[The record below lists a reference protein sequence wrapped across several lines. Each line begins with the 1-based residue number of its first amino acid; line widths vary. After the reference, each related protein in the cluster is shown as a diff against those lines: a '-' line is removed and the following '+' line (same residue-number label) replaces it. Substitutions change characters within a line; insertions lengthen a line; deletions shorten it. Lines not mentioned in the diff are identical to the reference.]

1 MCSSAVHRIEHGDGL
16 QARPR
21 LCCELAAGS
30 APTGPFTAVG
40 LLRVSVQKTDPHSHR
55 RDRRCAAHSDPAGR
69 KVIDISCKS
78 TIVAVMP
85 KAVQFDSYGGVG
97 VLEVRDV
104 PRPVPEAGEVLVEV
118 RAAGINPSEAVI
130 RSGALAEQFP
140 ATFPSGQGSDL
151 AGVVAELG
159 SGVSDFAV
167 GDEVIGFSMRRSSHA
182 EYVTVPANQLT
193 AKPSEVS
200 WEVAGSLFVAGAT
213 AYAAVRAVRL
223 EPGET
228 VAIAGAA
235 GGVGSI
241 AVQLARRAGAT
252 VLGIAGPS
260 NDAWLADHGA
270 VPVNYGD
277 DLPARLRAAAPSGHI
292 DPLVDFFG
300 GGYVAMAVE
309 DLKVPRDRV
318 DTITDF
324 AAVERFGVLSVG
336 GADAATAAVVAEL
349 ADLVARGELE
359 VPIAAVFA
367 LDDVRDAFR
376 EVELRHT
383 RGKLVLRP

>member
-1 MCSSAVHRIEHGDGL
+1 MSFNFA
-16 QARPR
+16 
-21 LCCELAAGS
+21 
-30 APTGPFTAVG
+30 T
-40 LLRVSVQKTDPHSHR
+40 
-55 RDRRCAAHSDPAGR
+55 
-69 KVIDISCKS
+69 
-78 TIVAVMP
+78 VAIMP
-85 KAVQFDSYGGVG
+85 KAVQFDSYGGVD

-130 RSGALAEQFP
+130 RAGALADQFP

-159 SGVSDFAV
+159 SGVGDFAV
-167 GDEVIGFSMRRSSHA
+167 GDEVIGFYMRRSSHA

-193 AKPSEVS
+193 AKPSEVP

-223 EPGET
+223 VPGET

-260 NDAWLADHGA
+260 NDAWLANHGA

-292 DPLVDFFG
+292 DALLDFFG

-309 DLKVPRDRV
+309 DLEVPRDRV
-318 DTITDF
+318 DTIADF
-324 AAVERFGVLSVG
+324 AAVEQFGVLSAG

-359 VPIAAVFA
+359 VPIAGVFA
-367 LDDVRDAFR
+367 LEEVRDAFR
-376 EVELRHT
+376 QVELRHT
-383 RGKLVLRP
+383 RGKVVLRLGTNK

>member
-1 MCSSAVHRIEHGDGL
+1 M
-16 QARPR
+16 
-21 LCCELAAGS
+21 
-30 APTGPFTAVG
+30 T
-40 LLRVSVQKTDPHSHR
+40 
-55 RDRRCAAHSDPAGR
+55 
-69 KVIDISCKS
+69 
-78 TIVAVMP
+78 
-85 KAVQFDSYGGVG
+85 KAVQFDSYGGID

-104 PRPVPEAGEVLVEV
+104 SRPVPGVGEVLVEV
-118 RAAGINPSEAVI
+118 RAAGINISEAAI
-130 RSGALAEQFP
+130 RAGAVRDMFP

-159 SGVSDFAV
+159 SGVSGFAV
-167 GDEVIGFSMRRSSHA
+167 GDEVIGFSNLRSSHA

-213 AYAAVRAVRL
+213 AYGAVRAVRL
-223 EPGET
+223 APGDT

-241 AVQLARRAGAT
+241 AVQLARRTGAT

-260 NDAWLADHGA
+260 NDVWLADHGA

-277 DLPARLRAAAPSGHI
+277 DLPARLRAAAPSGRI
-292 DPLVDFFG
+292 DALLDFFG

-309 DLKVPRDRV
+309 DLAVPGDRV
-318 DTITDF
+318 DTIADF
-324 AAVERFGVLSVG
+324 AAVERFGVQSAG

-359 VPIAAVFA
+359 VPIAGVFA
-367 LDDVRDAFR
+367 LDDVQDAYR
-376 EVELRHT
+376 ELEKRHT

>member
-1 MCSSAVHRIEHGDGL
+1 M
-16 QARPR
+16 
-21 LCCELAAGS
+21 
-30 APTGPFTAVG
+30 T
-40 LLRVSVQKTDPHSHR
+40 
-55 RDRRCAAHSDPAGR
+55 
-69 KVIDISCKS
+69 
-78 TIVAVMP
+78 
-85 KAVQFDSYGGVG
+85 KAVQFDSYGGID

-104 PRPVPEAGEVLVEV
+104 PRPVPVAGEVLVEV

-130 RSGALAEQFP
+130 RSGALHDRWP

-159 SGVSDFAV
+159 SGVIGFAE
-167 GDEVIGFSMRRSSHA
+167 GDDVIGFSNLRIEDAVRNARSSHA

-193 AKPSEVS
+193 PRPAAVP
-200 WEVAGSLFVAGAT
+200 WEVAGSLYMAGTT

-223 EPGET
+223 VPGDT

-260 NDAWLADHGA
+260 NDAWLADHYA

-277 DLPARLRAAAPSGHI
+277 DLPARLRAAAPSGRI
-292 DPLVDFFG
+292 DALLDFFG

-309 DLKVPRDRV
+309 DLRVPRDRV
-318 DTITDF
+318 DTIADF
-324 AAVERFGVLSVG
+324 DAVERFGVQSAG

-359 VPIAAVFA
+359 VPIAGVFA
-367 LDDVRDAFR
+367 LDEVREAYR
-376 EVELRHT
+376 ELEKRHT

>member
-1 MCSSAVHRIEHGDGL
+1 M
-16 QARPR
+16 
-21 LCCELAAGS
+21 
-30 APTGPFTAVG
+30 T
-40 LLRVSVQKTDPHSHR
+40 
-55 RDRRCAAHSDPAGR
+55 
-69 KVIDISCKS
+69 
-78 TIVAVMP
+78 
-85 KAVQFDSYGGVG
+85 KAVQFDSYGGID
-97 VLEVRDV
+97 VLNVRDV
-104 PRPVPEAGEVLVEV
+104 PRPVPGAGEVLVEV
-118 RAAGINPSEAVI
+118 RAAGINISEAAI
-130 RSGALAEQFP
+130 RAGAVRDIFP

-159 SGVSDFAV
+159 SSVTGFAV
-167 GDEVIGFSMRRSSHA
+167 GDKVIGFSMRRSSHA

-193 AKPSEVS
+193 PKPAAVP

-223 EPGET
+223 VPGDT

-260 NDAWLADHGA
+260 NNAWLTDHGA

-277 DLPARLRAAAPSGHI
+277 DLPARLRAAASSGRI
-292 DPLVDFFG
+292 DVLLDFFG

-309 DLKVPRDRV
+309 DLGVARDRV
-318 DTITDF
+318 DTIADF
-324 AAVERFGVLSVG
+324 AAVERFGVQSAG
-336 GADAATAAVVAEL
+336 GSDAATAAVVAEL
-349 ADLVARGELE
+349 ADLVARGELQ
-359 VPIAAVFA
+359 VPIAGVFA
-367 LDDVRDAFR
+367 LDDVRDAYR
-376 EVELRHT
+376 ELEKRHT

>member
-1 MCSSAVHRIEHGDGL
+1 M
-16 QARPR
+16 
-21 LCCELAAGS
+21 
-30 APTGPFTAVG
+30 
-40 LLRVSVQKTDPHSHR
+40 
-55 RDRRCAAHSDPAGR
+55 
-69 KVIDISCKS
+69 SCKAI
-78 TIVAVMP
+78 IVALMP
-85 KAVQFDSYGGVG
+85 KAVQFDSYGGVE

-118 RAAGINPSEAVI
+118 RAAGINPSEGVI
-130 RSGALAEQFP
+130 RAGAVRDLFP

-159 SGVSDFAV
+159 SGVSGFAV
-167 GDEVIGFSMRRSSHA
+167 GDQVIGFSDRRSSHA
-182 EYVTVPANQLT
+182 EYVAVPATQLT
-193 AKPSEVS
+193 PKPSAVP
-200 WEVAGSLFVAGAT
+200 WEVAGSLYVAGCT

-223 EPGET
+223 VPGET

-241 AVQLARRAGAT
+241 AVQLARRTGAT

-277 DLPARLRAAAPSGHI
+277 GLSARLRAAAQSGHI
-292 DPLVDFFG
+292 DALLDFFG

-318 DTITDF
+318 DTIADF
-324 AAVERFGVLSVG
+324 AAVERFGVLSAG
-336 GADAATAAVVAEL
+336 GADAATAEVLAEL
-349 ADLVARGELE
+349 ADLVARGELD
-359 VPIAAVFA
+359 VPIAGVFA
-367 LDDVRDAFR
+367 LDDVQDAFR

>member
-1 MCSSAVHRIEHGDGL
+1 M
-16 QARPR
+16 
-21 LCCELAAGS
+21 
-30 APTGPFTAVG
+30 T
-40 LLRVSVQKTDPHSHR
+40 
-55 RDRRCAAHSDPAGR
+55 
-69 KVIDISCKS
+69 
-78 TIVAVMP
+78 
-85 KAVQFDSYGGVG
+85 KAVQFDSYGGID

-104 PRPVPEAGEVLVEV
+104 PRPVPGAGEVLVEV

-130 RSGALAEQFP
+130 RAGGVHDLFP

-159 SGVSDFAV
+159 SGVSGSAV

-193 AKPSEVS
+193 PRPAAVP

-223 EPGET
+223 QPGDT

-260 NDAWLADHGA
+260 NDAWLVEHGA

-277 DLPARLRAAAPSGHI
+277 DLPARLRAAAQSERI
-292 DPLVDFFG
+292 DALLDFFG

-309 DLKVPRDRV
+309 DLTVPRDRV

-324 AAVERFGVLSVG
+324 DAVEQFGVLSAG
-336 GADAATAAVVAEL
+336 GADAATAAVIAEL
-349 ADLVARGELE
+349 GDLVARGELE
-359 VPIAAVFA
+359 VPIAGVFA
-367 LDDVRDAFR
+367 LDDVRDAYR